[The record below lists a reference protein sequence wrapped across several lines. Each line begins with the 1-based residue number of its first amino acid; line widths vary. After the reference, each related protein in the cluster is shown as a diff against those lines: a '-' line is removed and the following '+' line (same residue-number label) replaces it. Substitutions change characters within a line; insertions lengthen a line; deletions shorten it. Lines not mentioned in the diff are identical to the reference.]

1 MRRAVLDTNVLV
13 SGALN
18 AQGPPGRLLDAVAD
32 GLLEPVVSRAI
43 LTEYAEVLARPHF
56 GFSTGLVERI
66 LHPFEALALIV
77 EPDPIDKARFPDPD
91 DAVFVAVARLAS
103 CPVITGNTRH
113 FPPESQVDILT
124 PAEAMRW
131 LTGPE

>member
-18 AQGPPGRLLDAVAD
+18 ASGPPGRLLDAVAD
-32 GLLEPVVSRAI
+32 GLLEPVASRAI

-56 GFSTGLVERI
+56 GFSTALIERI
-66 LHPFEALALIV
+66 LHPFEALSLIV
-77 EPDPIDKARFPDPD
+77 EPDLIETAHFPDPD
-91 DAVFVAVARLAS
+91 DAVFIAVARLAN

-113 FPPESQVDILT
+113 FPPESQVKILT
-124 PAEAMRW
+124 PAEALRW
-131 LTGPE
+131 LANP